1 MYYHRPAIRII
12 REYRVNIRYSL
23 QHDPPDARH
32 TRVLL
37 NPGVPGRFQ
46 GYFPIEQG
54 QLIVPS
60 QHQVHFFFAQQK
72 TLSKPSDADTR

>member
-1 MYYHRPAIRII
+1 MYYHRPANSVI
-12 REYRVNIRYSL
+12 REYRVNIRYFL
-23 QHDPPDARH
+23 QHDLPDVHH

-46 GYFPIEQG
+46 NYRPIEQG

-60 QHQVHFFFAQQK
+60 QHQVRSAE
-72 TLSKPSDADTR
+72 TLSKPSDADIR